1 MLYVVCL
8 AFGALEILLLAYVV
22 FSFVPRPP
30 EPILPIVR
38 GVNRFWTPVLEPIR
52 RRLPPLMMGGVGLD
66 LSVLVVFLLLE
77 IVKRLVGCG

>member
-1 MLYVVCL
+1 MLSVICL
-8 AFGALEILLLAYVV
+8 GFTALEILLLAYVV

-38 GVNRFWTPVLEPIR
+38 GVNRIWTPVLEPIR

-66 LSVLVVFLLLE
+66 LSVIVVWFGIE
-77 IVKRLVGCG
+77 IVKWLIRC